1 MPSQIGHLLEILRE
15 LFSVRMDLPIGRC
28 RQSLVNLTI
37 RRQAFVMEAD
47 ADDHEVRIRFFTP
60 TVEVPSCG
68 HATIAAHYVRAR
80 RLGLPRCRIWQTIKA
95 GRLPVDVDLRNGDY
109 FIVMTQATPQVS
121 DPDRG
126 ELRDAV
132 VEALGLGPDQI
143 VPDLPIQRIDTGNSK
158 VLIPVCSR
166 SVLDKMTPNL
176 SALVDI
182 HRRVPNGGYFV
193 FTLLNP
199 DSGIL
204 AHSRM
209 FAPNIG
215 IAEDPVTGN
224 GHGPRG
230 VYLVIT
236 VSWEAQAVIFI
247 SRAGREKRWVEQGQS
262 RCGSRY
268 ATHATRH
275 TNRREGRRCLRNA
288 NERFQ
293 RVFEVPDVS
302 AKGQRLSDIVHPEMS
317 LLRLAFTL

>member
-1 MPSQIGHLLEILRE
+1 LATLNVFQVDAFTDRPFAGNPAGVVLGADGLTDRQMQAIARE
-15 LFSVRMDLPIGRC
+15 LNNSE
-28 RQSLVNLTI
+28 T
-37 RRQAFVMEAD
+37 AFLMEAD
-47 ADDHEVRIRFFTP
+47 ADDHDVRIRFFTP

-80 RLGLPRCRIWQTIKA
+80 RLCLPRCRIWQKIKA

-121 DPDRG
+121 DPYRG
-126 ELRDAV
+126 ELRGAV
-132 VEALGLGPDQI
+132 AEALGLGRDQI

-193 FTLLNP
+193 FTLSNP

-224 GHGPRG
+224 GHGPLG
-230 VYLVIT
+230 VYLVNNGLVGST
-236 VSWEAQAVIFI
+236 SGDFYFKGRQGEAMG
-247 SRAGREKRWVEQGQS
+247 RAGTVEVWVEIHNGMP
-262 RCGSRY
+262 
-268 ATHATRH
+268 HVTRIG
-275 TNRREGRRCLRNA
+275 GRA
-288 NERFQ
+288 VV
-293 RVFEVPDVS
+293 VFETQMRVPN
-302 AKGQRLSDIVHPEMS
+302 G
-317 LLRLAFTL
+317 F